1 MRKLAIQKAVADIVE
16 TNKTFELST
25 AVIQNIEYK
34 VFKNVPHTLPDM
46 LKQSYEAHDDGD
58 ADYLVYQNQRWTYA
72 EFCEDIKRAAWLMQ
86 RDLNVTKGARIAI
99 AMRNYPDL
107 LIIKMAIASLGA
119 TVVFLNAWWT
129 TQELE
134 YALSDSG
141 AKIVYA
147 DGPRVDRL
155 KPLQSLLSLNIIGVR
170 DAASDFVNGY
180 SAAMKEPTVTDWP
193 RVDID
198 ADDDFAIMYSS
209 GTTGHPKGVVQTHR
223 GAISA
228 VYTWLM
234 QESLNERLCPTP
246 DSPMQSPLPPA
257 ILVVTPLFHVT
268 ATHPMF
274 LLSLPA
280 GAKVC
285 LMYKWDANEA
295 VRLISEEKI
304 TRFLGV
310 PTQSAEL
317 MDAARLMGT
326 SLDTLDYLGSGGAKR
341 PASQV
346 AELQKAFPNANLAT
360 GWGMTE
366 TNACGIGL
374 IGDEYL
380 DNPDAAGRLYPPIQE
395 LAIWDDDGQEVP
407 TGAIGEL
414 TIKSACNMRCYLN
427 KPEATDEV
435 LQNGWLRTGDLGKI
449 DEDDIVTILDRKK
462 NIVIRGGENIA
473 CLDVEG
479 ALHRHPAIS
488 ESCAFSVPDDRLGE
502 VVGAGVQIRK
512 DMQATQEDIKAFLA
526 QEISHFKIPEYIW
539 IQTDPLPRGPTDK
552 LDRRILRTA
561 CLETLKT

>member
-25 AVIQNIEYK
+25 AVIHNIEYK

-366 TNACGIGL
+366 TNACGIGF